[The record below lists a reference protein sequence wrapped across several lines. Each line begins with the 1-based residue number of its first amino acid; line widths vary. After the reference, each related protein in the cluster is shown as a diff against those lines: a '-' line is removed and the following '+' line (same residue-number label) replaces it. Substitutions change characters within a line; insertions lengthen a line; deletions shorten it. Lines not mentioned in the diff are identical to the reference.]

1 MIEDFTT
8 WLAADPH
15 NPVIAIGVLLIL
27 ALLAYGIAKEARWE
41 RRAEVE
47 VEEQPRPTVAEQMDQ
62 LTAAVDET
70 RQAIAEALNPT
81 LVRMVEALNDACEV
95 IEQRK
100 QGQ

>member
-47 VEEQPRPTVAEQMDQ
+47 VEEQPRPT
-62 LTAAVDET
+62 
-70 RQAIAEALNPT
+70 
-81 LVRMVEALNDACEV
+81 
-95 IEQRK
+95 EQRK

>member
-47 VEEQPRPTVAEQMDQ
+47 VEEQPR
-62 LTAAVDET
+62 
-70 RQAIAEALNPT
+70 
-81 LVRMVEALNDACEV
+81 
-95 IEQRK
+95 K